1 MSCWIRGHFINAE
14 PTKLSIAKPL
24 PRQTLSTAT
33 RSHST
38 GSRGIDFTLAS
49 PSASKIQFRFARA
62 TDAPRRDPRVPF
74 IASRSTG
81 ERERERERERRV
93 LGAIEAER
101 NGDARAENG
110 RREKPE
116 SR

>member
-38 GSRGIDFTLAS
+38 GSRGIDFKLAS

-81 ERERERERERRV
+81 ERERKRERRE

-101 NGDARAENG
+101 NEDARAENG